1 MTRADL
7 EQDGPAIRLSAL
19 VRLSGFSRHKLY
31 ADIER
36 GDLRAFR
43 RRCGRLQYWYVERY
57 AASEYLS
64 VLDDH
69 QLAS

>member
-19 VRLSGFSRHKLY
+19 VRLSGYTLTRHKLY

-36 GDLRAFR
+36 GELDATPVPCGQLHYWFVTRAEATR
-43 RRCGRLQYWYVERY
+43 YLATLHRLS
-57 AASEYLS
+57 A
-64 VLDDH
+64 
-69 QLAS
+69 